1 MNMMSNTALTQT
13 NSGLTQ
19 TNSGLSSKAM
29 LVSLNIRK
37 FEGRKL
43 DKRISEDTTNRN
55 GAALGAI
62 RANKSLFAKD
72 AMKALN
78 TACSAMRSFFYENTL
93 PWQQD
98 GTRILPVANY
108 VSFARE
114 MRKLIGTFEDAVS
127 DFLTNYPWIR
137 EDAKRELGLAFIE
150 TDYPSPDKLVG
161 KFSAGFTVMPLPDA
175 ADFRVA
181 LGDAEVAH
189 IRREIEESVNT
200 AFANGQ
206 KEVWERLADA
216 VRHMVD
222 RLTVF
227 GTQVSD
233 ARTATFRDSMLANLA
248 AIADMMPRLNVTDDP
263 RINAMAE
270 RIKSELLAHEPKEL
284 REDPILRESV
294 LDAAV
299 ALREEVDDIVAD
311 FLS

>member
-1 MNMMSNTALTQT
+1 
-13 NSGLTQ
+13 
-19 TNSGLSSKAM
+19 
-29 LVSLNIRK
+29 
-37 FEGRKL
+37 
-43 DKRISEDTTNRN
+43 
-55 GAALGAI
+55 
-62 RANKSLFAKD
+62 
-72 AMKALN
+72 
-78 TACSAMRSFFYENTL
+78 
-93 PWQQD
+93 
-98 GTRILPVANY
+98 
-108 VSFARE
+108 
-114 MRKLIGTFEDAVS
+114 MRKLIGAFDDAVS

-150 TDYPSPDKLVG
+150 TDYPSPEKLTG

-181 LGDAEVAH
+181 LGDTEVEH
-189 IRREIEESVNT
+189 IRREIEEQVNT

-206 KEVWERLADA
+206 KELWERVAEA
-216 VRHMVD
+216 VKHMVE

-227 GTQVSD
+227 GDKVSD
-233 ARTATFRDSMLANLA
+233 TRTATFRDSMLANLG

-263 RINAMAE
+263 RLNVMAE

-284 REDPILRESV
+284 RESEVLRESV